1 MQVWGVGSET
11 PIVKKQSER
20 PVLITN
26 AARSQEAQFRSRQIR
41 YVSMMSIRAGCLVLG
56 AVLVSVH
63 PPLLAVWLGLCVA
76 GMVLLPWMAVLIAN
90 DRPAKSKAERAASE
104 LAKEQQRQATLEQ
117 HPVKDP
123 EYLTVDSEVVRE
135 PHNREKP

>member
-1 MQVWGVGSET
+1 MQGWGVGTET

-41 YVSMMSIRAGCLVLG
+41 YVSMMSIRAACLVLG

-63 PPLLAVWLGLCVA
+63 PPLLWLWLTMCVA

-90 DRPAKSKAERAASE
+90 DRPAKTKEERAATE
-104 LAKEQQRQATLEQ
+104 LAKEQARQAALEQ
-117 HPVKDP
+117 HPVKEQ
-123 EYLTVDSEVVRE
+123 EYFTVDSEVVRD
-135 PHNREKP
+135 REKP

>member
-1 MQVWGVGSET
+1 M
-11 PIVKKQSER
+11 VKKQSER

-41 YVSMMSIRAGCLVLG
+41 YVTMMSIRAACLVLG

-63 PPLLAVWLGLCVA
+63 PPLLWLWLVLCVA

-90 DRPAKSKAERAASE
+90 DRPAKTKEERAATE
-104 LAKEQQRQATLEQ
+104 LAKEQARQAALEQ
-117 HPVKDP
+117 HPVKDQ
-123 EYLTVDSEVVRE
+123 EYFTVDSEVVRD
-135 PHNREKP
+135 REKP

>member
-1 MQVWGVGSET
+1 MQGWGVGSET

-41 YVSMMSIRAGCLVLG
+41 YVSMMSIRAACLVLG

-63 PPLLAVWLGLCVA
+63 PPLLWLWLTMCVA

-90 DRPAKSKAERAASE
+90 DRPAKTKEERAATE
-104 LAKEQQRQATLEQ
+104 LAKEQARQAALEQ
-117 HPVKDP
+117 HPVKEQ
-123 EYLTVDSEVVRE
+123 EYFTVDSEVVRD
-135 PHNREKP
+135 REKP

>member
-1 MQVWGVGSET
+1 MQGWGIGSET

-63 PPLLAVWLGLCVA
+63 PPLLWLWLVLCVA

-90 DRPAKSKAERAASE
+90 DRPAKTKEERAATE
-104 LAKEQQRQATLEQ
+104 LAKEQARQAALEQ
-117 HPVKDP
+117 HPVKDQ
-123 EYLTVDSEVVRE
+123 EYFTVDSEVVRD
-135 PHNREKP
+135 REKP

>member
-1 MQVWGVGSET
+1 MQGWGIGSET

-41 YVSMMSIRAGCLVLG
+41 YVTMMSIRAACLVLG

-63 PPLLAVWLGLCVA
+63 PPLLWLWLVLCVA

-90 DRPAKSKAERAASE
+90 DRPAKTKEERAATE
-104 LAKEQQRQATLEQ
+104 LAKEQARQAALEQ
-117 HPVKDP
+117 HPVKDQ
-123 EYLTVDSEVVRE
+123 EYFTVDSEVVRD
-135 PHNREKP
+135 REKP

>member
-1 MQVWGVGSET
+1 M
-11 PIVKKQSER
+11 KKQSER

-41 YVSMMSIRAGCLVLG
+41 YVTMMSIRAACLVLG

-63 PPLLAVWLGLCVA
+63 PPLLWLWLVLCVA

-90 DRPAKSKAERAASE
+90 DRPAKTKEERAATE
-104 LAKEQQRQATLEQ
+104 LAKEQARQAALEQ
-117 HPVKDP
+117 HPVKDQ
-123 EYLTVDSEVVRE
+123 EYFTVDSEVVRD
-135 PHNREKP
+135 REKP